1 MLKLLSGRSNVEAED
16 DIDVDDPE
24 YKELERAKK
33 RSEMV
38 LKEKVKEKQPPKRS
52 EKGKGKQVEEEPPKR
67 SNKGKGKQV
76 EEQPTQGGKG
86 KQFGEAPRRGKQN
99 KAAKT
104 SERTDLPNGS
114 VGTESK
120 KVGVRRTKK
129 VFKSAAIVDDSE
141 DDAMNVDSAPRM
153 SFSSFLNAFSFILS
167 PHLLLQ
173 HKPFRTNPVNNV
185 RC

>member
-38 LKEKVKEKQPPKRS
+38 LKEKAKEKQVEEQPPKRS

-76 EEQPTQGGKG
+76 EKQPTQGGKG
-86 KQFGEAPRRGKQN
+86 KQFGEAPQRGKQN
-99 KAAKT
+99 KVAKT
-104 SERTDLPNGS
+104 SEQTDPPNGS

-120 KVGVRRTKK
+120 KVGVKRTKK
-129 VFKSAAIVDDSE
+129 VFKSAAIVDDNE

-153 SFSSFLNAFSFILS
+153 SFSSFHDAFSFI
-167 PHLLLQ
+167 
-173 HKPFRTNPVNNV
+173 
-185 RC
+185 